1 MLKLEN
7 IAEKLRVKNK
17 LFRTKPHKRAL
28 GKTTSTNLKKLKRAT
43 AKNKKN

>member
-1 MLKLEN
+1 MLKLEK
-7 IAEKLRVKNK
+7 IAERQGVKNK

-28 GKTTSTNLKKLKRAT
+28 GKTTSMNLKKLKRAT